1 MQKNNQEDKETYRQR
16 AIKNYAEIIME
27 EFNERQT
34 DKGGFSGFE
43 EFIKTNL
50 EDFYEDVL
58 ELEGLKEV
66 RKNEEK

>member
-1 MQKNNQEDKETYRQR
+1 MQKNNQEHRHR
-16 AIKNYAEIIME
+16 AIKNYAEFIME

-50 EDFYEDVL
+50 EDFYEDVS
-58 ELEGLKEV
+58 ELEGIKEV
-66 RKNEEK
+66 RKNETK